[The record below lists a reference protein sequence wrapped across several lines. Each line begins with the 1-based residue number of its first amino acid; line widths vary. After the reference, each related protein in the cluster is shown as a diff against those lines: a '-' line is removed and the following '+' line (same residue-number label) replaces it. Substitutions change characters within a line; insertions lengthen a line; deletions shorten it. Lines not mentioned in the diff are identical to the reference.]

1 MGRTAGEL
9 HRTVTKQ
16 HIADELAMKAE
27 AKLEFALTKPIDA
40 FAPAY
45 AVSGRIRAY
54 SNSAQWPDES

>member
-40 FAPAY
+40 SAPAY